1 VYVGKATAL
10 TLDLAGPLAHF
21 LVCAAIWVYHCRGR
35 VRSAA
40 AALLGPAA
48 LTRETVALFAIAYVG
63 AFAAERMA
71 REALWIAALGL
82 LLPMLAGWDDFSA
95 GNYCSELLHAGGLA
109 GCVEWDVR

>member
-21 LVCAAIWVYHCRGR
+21 LVCAAIWVY
-35 VRSAA
+35 
-40 AALLGPAA
+40 
-48 LTRETVALFAIAYVG
+48 
-63 AFAAERMA
+63 
-71 REALWIAALGL
+71 
-82 LLPMLAGWDDFSA
+82 A